1 MVARGEWEV
10 NRKNNVLVLRRNRVR
25 KIYGSYMLTIVRKKK
40 TVTENR

>member
-10 NRKNNVLVLRRNRVR
+10 NRKNNVLVLRNRVR